1 MKNTC
6 ILLAALFMISSCGS
20 NTTETEE
27 LPAPEINM
35 WNIDQDSTGNLIKKQ
50 VLTPEIDTL
59 SAASILTYLNN
70 NNPNI
75 KLEYH
80 KISGDTLYIRIPDAT
95 FLTQQ
100 MGSSGPE
107 VYIAEVIYNC
117 TELPGI
123 KYVTLDFTE
132 GDHAQPGTYKREDFK
147 LSP

>member
-1 MKNTC
+1 MKNTT
-6 ILLAALFMISSCGS
+6 ILLAALFIISSCGS

-35 WNIDQDSTGNLIKKQ
+35 WNIDQDSTGNLIKVQ
-50 VLTPEIDTL
+50 VLAPDIDTL
-59 SAASILTYLNN
+59 SPASVITYLNN

-75 KLEYH
+75 KLELN
-80 KISGDTLYIRIPDAT
+80 KISGDTIYIKIPNAT

-100 MGSSGPE
+100 MGSSGSE
-107 VYIAEVIYNC
+107 IYVAEVIYNC

-123 KYVTLDFTE
+123 KFVTLDFEE

-147 LSP
+147 IPQ